1 MPSHYGSKGK
11 PKQMTQMSKD
21 EKDKLTSEKKQR
33 QSDSMKLTK
42 AQKESLKKHMD
53 KLKADGMSSSERT
66 SHRMKMLSRMA
77 KGMSLKEA
85 HKDIGK

>member
-1 MPSHYGSKGK
+1 MPSQYGSKGK
-11 PKQMTQMSKD
+11 PRQMSK
-21 EKDKLTSEKKQR
+21 EERDKSTSEKKQR

-53 KLKADGMSSSERT
+53 KLKSDGMSSTDRR

-77 KGMSLKEA
+77 KGMSLKES

>member
-1 MPSHYGSKGK
+1 MPSHYGSSAKSK
-11 PKQMTQMSKD
+11 APKMSKE
-21 EKDKLTSEKKQR
+21 EKDKKTAEKKQR
-33 QSDSMKLTK
+33 QTDSMKLTK
-42 AQKESLKKHMD
+42 AQKESLKKHMA
-53 KLKADGMSSSERT
+53 KLKADGMSGSELR

>member
-1 MPSHYGSKGK
+1 MPTHYGSSAKSK
-11 PKQMTQMSKD
+11 APKMSKAD
-21 EKDKLTSEKKQR
+21 KEKATSEKKQR
-33 QSDSMKLTK
+33 QRDSMKLTQ
-42 AQKESLKKHMD
+42 AQKDSLQKHMD
-53 KLKADGMSSSERT
+53 KLKADGMSASELR